1 MTQWKAD
8 IKGLNGAVHDVAK
21 TSTIEKFL
29 KSVNDVTKIIQS
41 SMLIK
46 LIITNLHSSPKIKG
60 IHLHFIVDPESERS
74 KICKK

>member
-8 IKGLNGAVHDVAK
+8 TKGLNGAVHDAAK

-60 IHLHFIVDPESERS
+60 THLHFRVDPESERS